1 MAPSYDA
8 LLSPGRIGTL
18 KLRNRICMTPMGSNL
33 GEGDGLVGDRAR
45 AYYEERAKGGAALMI
60 MGSVAV
66 AWPVSGVIP
75 RQAAISEERHIPG
88 IKAVADAVHRH
99 GGKLALQ
106 LHFGG
111 LMSTLDVA
119 AGRPLWTP
127 SVPQPKLAGD
137 MMDGILQE
145 EFAGLSAP
153 LGTAAPQ
160 FKVLTAADVEQL
172 VNYFAAAAQ
181 RARRAGV
188 DGVEIHAGHGYIISA
203 FLSPNTNQRTDAYGG
218 SIENRAR
225 VLTEVVTGIRAAV
238 GPKYPLWCRLDS
250 QEFFQPNGISLEDA
264 KSTAQLAEKA
274 GADAIHV
281 SAYADAA
288 MGIAHS
294 SAHTPQQAEL
304 LVPNAAAIKAAL
316 SVPVIAVGRIEPG
329 AANRHIKA
337 GRFDFVAMGRKLL
350 ADPYLPRKLA
360 DGAAASVRP
369 CVYSYACNS
378 QIYIGGSV
386 KCAVNADTGFERELA
401 LLPAA
406 RRKRVIVAGG
416 GPAGMETARR
426 LALKGHR
433 VTLFEASDR
442 LGGRLR
448 AAARCYDTNE
458 PLLRWLTRSLASSSV
473 KVVLNRT
480 ATPEEILT
488 TAPDEVVVAT
498 GCRYPEP
505 SIPGCDLP
513 HVITGD
519 ALGQLIAAEPDG
531 PSSAAAGTRERPP
544 RRKGRSREAGGHSA
558 RRRAVGRAVT
568 VIGSDL
574 IALETAEFLAHSGRV
589 VSVISESAQF
599 GKGLPLVRRWRVLSS
614 LRELGVALLAQA
626 RDIVIGRGTLSYVNR
641 QSQTRTLTA
650 DTVIIVEGAAA
661 DLALAQALSS
671 EGLKV
676 HAAGD
681 CNGVGYLEG
690 AMRTAAH
697 LAVQI

>member
-1 MAPSYDA
+1 M
-8 LLSPGRIGTL
+8 
-18 KLRNRICMTPMGSNL
+18 KLRNRILMTPMGSNL
-33 GEGDGLVGDRAR
+33 GEGDGLVADRSC

-60 MGSVAV
+60 MGSVSV

-75 RQAAISEERHIPG
+75 RQAAISEDRHIPG
-88 IKAVADAVHRH
+88 IRAVADAVHQH

-111 LMSTLDVA
+111 LMSTLDMA

-127 SVPQPKLAGD
+127 SLPQPKAAGD
-137 MMDGILQE
+137 MMDGILEE

-160 FKVLTAADVEQL
+160 FKVLTAADIGQL
-172 VNYFAAAAQ
+172 VSYFAAAAE

-203 FLSPNTNQRTDAYGG
+203 FLSPNTNRRTDAYGG
-218 SIENRAR
+218 SVENRSR
-225 VLTEVVTGIRAAV
+225 VLTEVISGIRATV

-264 KSTAQLAEKA
+264 KVTARLAEGA
-274 GADAIHV
+274 GVDAIHV

-304 LVPNAAAIKAAL
+304 LVSNATAIKAAVT
-316 SVPVIAVGRIEPG
+316 VPVIAVGRIEPA

-350 ADPYLPRKLA
+350 ADPYLPQKLA
-360 DGAAASVRP
+360 DGAPTTVRP
-369 CVYSYACNS
+369 CVYSYTCNS
-378 QIYIGGSV
+378 QIYVGGSV
-386 KCAVNADTGFERELA
+386 KCAVNASTGFERELA
-401 LLPAA
+401 PLPLT
-406 RRKRVIVAGG
+406 RKKRVIVAGG

-448 AAARCYDTNE
+448 AAAQCYDANE
-458 PLLRWLTRSLASSSV
+458 PLLRWLTRGLASSSV
-473 KVVLNRT
+473 KVMLNTT
-480 ATPEEILT
+480 ATREEILAA
-488 TAPDEVVVAT
+488 APDEVVVAT
-498 GCRYPEP
+498 GCRYTEP
-505 SIPGCDLP
+505 CIPGSDLP
-513 HVITGD
+513 HVITGS
-519 ALGQLIAAEPDG
+519 ALNELIAAESDG
-531 PSSAAAGTRERPP
+531 RAAAGASANQRIDG
-544 RRKGRSREAGGHSA
+544 RKRHSRNAGGRSA
-558 RRRAVGRAVT
+558 RRRAVGRAVI

-574 IALETAEFLAHSGRV
+574 IALEAAAFLAGSCRV
-589 VSVISESAQF
+589 LSIISASSQF
-599 GKGLPLVRRWRVLSS
+599 GRGLPLVRRWRVLSN
-614 LRELGVALLAQA
+614 LRELGVPLLAQA
-626 RDIVIGRGTLSYVNR
+626 RDIVIDRGVVSYVNR
-641 QSQTRTLTA
+641 QTQTRTLAA
-650 DTVIIVEGAAA
+650 DTVVIVEGAAA
-661 DLALAQALSS
+661 DLTLEKALSS

-676 HAAGD
+676 HVAGD

-690 AMRTAAH
+690 AMRAAAR
-697 LAVQI
+697 LAVEI